1 VAPSWIGVRLGA
13 ARAGEPRLLQ
23 ALSRGESLAED
34 DDEALDWVPDVAK
47 PDLADLLVR
56 VLSSERGV
64 TRTGYPTG
72 AWRAMARP
80 ALFVGSS
87 SEGLDFARAVRS
99 LLAGDAEVT
108 LWNEGFFPVGNTFI
122 ESLVS
127 GLPRFDFAAVVLTPD
142 DLITSRDLT
151 ALSPRDNA
159 LFELGLFMGRLGRE
173 RTFVVRP
180 NRDGVK
186 IPSDLAGLTTAA
198 YDWPRDDGSHKGAVG
213 PACDS
218 IREVIRR
225 LGFSEA
231 RVNAQVR
238 AVQDEQERQRA
249 DIDGILR
256 FLLQSFATE
265 YELTHLKKLES
276 RDPFSF
282 KRSDAFER
290 ELRRL
295 LTLGLIARRPG
306 RGVRSML
313 EAGDDVHNHLEI
325 TERGRAYLAYCRQ
338 MEENRP
344 G

>member
-1 VAPSWIGVRLGA
+1 M
-13 ARAGEPRLLQ
+13 
-23 ALSRGESLAED
+23 
-34 DDEALDWVPDVAK
+34 AK
-47 PDLADLLVR
+47 
-56 VLSSERGV
+56 
-64 TRTGYPTG
+64 
-72 AWRAMARP
+72 P

-99 LLAGDAEVT
+99 LLASDAEVT
-108 LWNEGFFPVGNTFI
+108 LWNEGFFLVGNTFI

-127 GLPRFDFAAVVLTPD
+127 GLSRFDFAAVVLTPD
-142 DLITSRDLT
+142 DLIRSRDLT
-151 ALSPRDNA
+151 MLSPRDNA

-180 NRDGVK
+180 HGDGVK
-186 IPSDLAGLTTAA
+186 IPSDLAGLTTAS
-198 YDWPRDDGSHKGAVG
+198 YDWPRGDGNHKAAVG

-218 IREVIRR
+218 IREMIRS
-225 LGFSEA
+225 LGFSDA
-231 RVNAQVR
+231 RVSAQVR

-276 RDPFSF
+276 PDPFPF
-282 KRSDAFER
+282 KFSVAFEA

-295 LTLGLIARRPG
+295 LSLGLIARRPG
-306 RGVRSML
+306 RGVRSMF

-325 TERGRAYLAYCRQ
+325 TERGKAYLAYSRQ
-338 MEENRP
+338 MEETAPDRSDDS
-344 G
+344 